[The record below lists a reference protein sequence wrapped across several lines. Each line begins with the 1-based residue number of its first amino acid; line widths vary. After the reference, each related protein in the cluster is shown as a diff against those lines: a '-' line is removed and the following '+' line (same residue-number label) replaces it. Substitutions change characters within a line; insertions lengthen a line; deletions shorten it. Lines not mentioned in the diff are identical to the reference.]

1 MKSLVVEAILIEAWT
16 VSTESVLVAV
26 VDGGW
31 MVVVERQVVPISAR
45 PILEKENDLT

>member
-1 MKSLVVEAILIEAWT
+1 MKSLVVEAILIEALDRIDR
-16 VSTESVLVAV
+16 SVLLVV

-31 MVVVERQVVPISAR
+31 MVMVERWVVPISAR